1 MSIQTLDKLQKW
13 VVIIGVLV
21 GTIAITLFTTGSGYG
36 ELETHVEENTN
47 HRLDKDVHMPF
58 QEKIKIFVTR
68 EEHNDVKKQLDR
80 IENKIDNL
88 K

>member
-13 VVIIGVLV
+13 VVIV
-21 GTIAITLFTTGSGYG
+21 GTVITVILISLFTTAQSYG
-36 ELETHVEENTN
+36 NLESAVEENTN
-47 HRLDKDVHMPF
+47 HRLDKDIHMPF

-88 K
+88 R

>member
-13 VVIIGVLV
+13 VVIV
-21 GTIAITLFTTGSGYG
+21 GTVITVILIGLFTTGQSYG
-36 ELETHVEENTN
+36 NLESAVEENTN
-47 HRLDKDVHMPF
+47 HRLDKDIHMPF

-88 K
+88 R